1 MSHAA
6 RPLPDLQLDAPDA
19 GIEISV
25 VMPCLNEEKTIGACV
40 AQALAALDHAGLR
53 GEVIVADNGSTD
65 RSVEIALELGAR
77 VVQVEK
83 KGYGSALL
91 GGFSAARGVFIIM
104 GDADQSYDFTHIPA
118 FVAKLREGHDL
129 VMGNR
134 FRGGIAPDAMP
145 ALHRYLGT
153 PVLTALARLFF
164 KIPSGDINCGLR
176 GFRRDAIRRLDLRT
190 TGMEF
195 ATEMVVKAAIFRLP
209 IAEVP
214 TTLQPDGRGRPAHL
228 RTWRDGW
235 RHFRFLMLYNP
246 RWLFLYPGMGLML
259 AGTIV
264 GLWLLPGPRS
274 VHGVTLDVHTLLFAG
289 LAVLL
294 GFQSVAFA
302 LFTKVFAAMEGLAP
316 EDPRLNPFFRH
327 VTLEIGLVI
336 GVLLMAVGLAAWL
349 AVLTTWG
356 SRQFGPLNIDATM
369 RVTIPGA
376 VLIALGFQTF
386 LTSLFLSVLG
396 TARR

>member
-1 MSHAA
+1 MSDSTNPSPNA
-6 RPLPDLQLDAPDA
+6 PIGAPDND
-19 GIEISV
+19 IEVSV
-25 VMPCLNEEKTIGACV
+25 VLPCLNEEKTIGVCV
-40 AQALAALDHAGLR
+40 AQALATLEGAGLR

-65 RSVEIALELGAR
+65 RSVEIARDLGAR
-77 VVQVEK
+77 VVPVEK

-118 FVAKLREGHDL
+118 FVAKLREGNDL

-164 KIPSGDINCGLR
+164 GIPSGDINCGLR
-176 GFRRDAIRRLDLRT
+176 GFRRDAVRRLDLRT

-259 AGTIV
+259 AGTLV
-264 GLWLLPGPRS
+264 GLWLTPGPRT
-274 VHGVTLDVHTLLFAG
+274 VHGITFDVHTLLFAG

-302 LFTKVFAAMEGLAP
+302 LFTKVFAITEGLAP
-316 EDPRLNPFFRH
+316 EDPRLIPFFRH
-327 VTLEIGLVI
+327 ITLEVGLVV
-336 GVLLMAVGLAAWL
+336 GVLLMAVGLAAWA
-349 AVLTTWG
+349 AVLGTWG
-356 SRQFGPLNIDATM
+356 SRHFGPLNIDATLH
-369 RVTIPGA
+369 VTIPGA

-386 LTSLFLSVLG
+386 LSSLFLSVLG